1 MEERHKEVIR
11 SNLSFLC
18 QDVDYTRFR
27 PQLIKHRLFPERQ
40 LRLMEEKVGNIK
52 LEVFMQ
58 AQRRGPT
65 AFRRLLASLKFS
77 GHLDSVK
84 MLTKNDDTFLMDV
97 ANTDSFN
104 PDPGTMPCPDQS
116 FDLTDS
122 PLHPSQIIVEPATVL
137 RSGFCRTLIIL
148 TYICLI

>member
-1 MEERHKEVIR
+1 MMEERHKEVIK

-77 GHLDSVK
+77 GHLESVK
-84 MLTKNDDTFLMDV
+84 VLTNNDDTFRMDV

-104 PDPGTMPCPDQS
+104 PHQS

-122 PLHPSQIIVEPATVL
+122 PLHPSQIIVEPASVL
-137 RSGFCRTLIIL
+137 R
-148 TYICLI
+148 

>member
-77 GHLDSVK
+77 GHLDCVK
-84 MLTKNDDTFLMDV
+84 MLTKNDETFLMDV

-104 PDPGTMPCPDQS
+104 PDQS

-137 RSGFCRTLIIL
+137 R
-148 TYICLI
+148 